1 MTNMYN
7 VTKLLSMLSFLSF
20 FQNSASN
27 EDLLE
32 SQRDQILRALKNYPH
47 ATLIGKFQIVSN
59 TLPKTFGVGGGR

>member
-1 MTNMYN
+1 
-7 VTKLLSMLSFLSF
+7 MLSFLF

-59 TLPKTFGVGGGR
+59 ILPKTFGVGGGR

>member
-1 MTNMYN
+1 MPIMNN
-7 VTKLLSMLSFLSF
+7 VTKLLSILSFLF

>member
-7 VTKLLSMLSFLSF
+7 VTKLLMMLSFLF

-59 TLPKTFGVGGGR
+59 TLPKLLVWR